1 MKTGAPPPSP
11 PSGRPPGPMD
21 QSGIFAIKTG
31 FLRVTQAFR
40 RPRKRARPPWKLSL
54 FLLAAAGMLGAGA
67 TLQRESLDRRFAQSL
82 RQSAALPF
90 EIKQARRDLADLEAD
105 EKTLAATLDAR
116 MKYAES
122 VGSEDFF
129 IVLDT
134 ARKRFR
140 FQYGDRVV
148 REAPAEP
155 GPGRTIQLGSERWT
169 FAPLSGAYSIREK
182 LQDAARKAPAW
193 VYAMNGTKPP
203 RPLPPVPSGLGR
215 FVIVLSGD
223 AVIHS
228 PPPAESPLR
237 GVKPGS
243 FQVPE
248 QDLAAIW
255 KRVGPRTR
263 VYVF

>member
-1 MKTGAPPPSP
+1 MTPAVPPG
-11 PSGRPPGPMD
+11 GRPRGPMD

-31 FLRVTQAFR
+31 FLRITQAFR
-40 RPRKRARPPWKLSL
+40 RPRKRARPPWRLSVAL
-54 FLLAAAGMLGAGA
+54 LLLAAAVGGGA
-67 TLQRESLDRRFAQSL
+67 TWHRRALDRRFAASL
-82 RQSAALPF
+82 RQSAGLPF

-155 GPGRTIQLGSERWT
+155 GPGRTIQVGTERWT

-182 LQDAARKAPAW
+182 LQDADWKAPAW
-193 VYAMNGTKPP
+193 VYAMSGAKPP
-203 RPLPPVPSGLGR
+203 SPLPRVASGLGR

-228 PPPAESPLR
+228 PPPPDSPLK
-237 GVKPGS
+237 GPKPGS
-243 FQVPE
+243 IQVPE

-255 KRVGPRTR
+255 KRIGPRTR

>member
-1 MKTGAPPPSP
+1 MTGAPP
-11 PSGRPPGPMD
+11 GRPPGPMD

-31 FLRVTQAFR
+31 FLRKTQAFR
-40 RPRKRARPPWKLSL
+40 RPRKRTRPSWKLSL
-54 FLLAAAGMLGAGA
+54 VLLAVAALLGAGA
-67 TLQRESLDRRFAQSL
+67 TMQRKSLDGRFAASV
-82 RQSAALPF
+82 RQSAGLPF
-90 EIKQARRDLADLEAD
+90 EIKQARRDLTDLEAD

-134 ARKRFR
+134 ARKRLR

-155 GPGRTIQLGSERWT
+155 GAGRTIELGTERWT

-182 LQDAARKAPAW
+182 LQEADWKVPAW
-193 VYAMNGTKPP
+193 VYAMNGVKPP
-203 RPLPPVPSGLGR
+203 SPLPRVASGLGK
-215 FVIVLSGD
+215 FVIVLTGD

-228 PPPAESPLR
+228 PPPPESPLR

-248 QDLAAIW
+248 ADLAAIW